1 MTDAPRD
8 EGGDAE
14 GARPPQEMR
23 LRSTRAPV
31 TRLSRKVLLG
41 LSSVAAI
48 GICGALFLAL
58 RPQHQTARSELY
70 NTSNRMTPDGLANL
84 PHDYTG
90 LPKPVPQLGPPLPG
104 DLGRPIAN
112 AGAPAPGMPGPAAGP
127 TLEQQH
133 IAQEQEAA
141 RTSHLFATTN
151 TGHITPASLPAS
163 LGTQAAAQALAETGA
178 PTSQDRKLAFLNGDA
193 DRRTVSPDRIEAP
206 ASHDVLQ
213 AGAVIGA
220 ALLTGIRSDLPG
232 QVTAQV
238 TEDAYDSPTGKILL
252 IPQGARLI
260 GQYDAQIAFGQSRAL
275 LVWNRLIMPNGRSI
289 VLERQPGA
297 DPAGYA
303 GLEDQVDD
311 HWGLL
316 FKAAILSTL
325 LSVGSEAG
333 TSDNENSLVQAIRQG
348 ASQNFSQVGEQ
359 VVGRSLN
366 VQPTITIRPGF
377 PVRVLVTHD
386 LVLEPYRA

>member
-1 MTDAPRD
+1 
-8 EGGDAE
+8 
-14 GARPPQEMR
+14 
-23 LRSTRAPV
+23 
-31 TRLSRKVLLG
+31 
-41 LSSVAAI
+41 
-48 GICGALFLAL
+48 
-58 RPQHQTARSELY
+58 
-70 NTSNRMTPDGLANL
+70 
-84 PHDYTG
+84 
-90 LPKPVPQLGPPLPG
+90 
-104 DLGRPIAN
+104 
-112 AGAPAPGMPGPAAGP
+112 MPGPAAGP
-127 TLEQQH
+127 TPEQQH

-151 TGHITPASLPAS
+151 TGQITPASLPAS

-178 PTSQDRKLAFLNGDA
+178 PTSQDHKLAFLNGDA
-193 DRRTVSPDRIEAP
+193 DRHTVSPDRIEAP
-206 ASHDVLQ
+206 AGQDVLQ
-213 AGAVIGA
+213 AGAIIA
-220 ALLTGIRSDLPG
+220 ASLLTGIRSDLPG

-238 TEDAYDSPTGKILL
+238 TENAYDSPTGKILL

-303 GLEDQVDD
+303 GLEDKVDN

-316 FKAAILSTL
+316 FKAAVLSTL

-333 TSDNENSLVQAIRQG
+333 TSDNENSLVQAIGQG

-377 PVRVLVTHD
+377 PVRVIVTHD